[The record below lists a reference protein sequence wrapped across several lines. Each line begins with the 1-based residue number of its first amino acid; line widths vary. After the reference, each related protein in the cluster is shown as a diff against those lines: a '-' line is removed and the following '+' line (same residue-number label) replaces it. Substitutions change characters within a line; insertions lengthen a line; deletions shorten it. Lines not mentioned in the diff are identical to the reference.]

1 MEKLKNKVR
10 NLHLML
16 FLTIAIYI
24 GFLIFIVLVSTKEE
38 PKDIAVRETTQTEKH
53 MQVLSVEEESPIR
66 LNYIGNFKLTA
77 YCPCSKCCGKW
88 GKNRP
93 ADEAGN
99 DIVYTASGAIAQANK
114 TVAVD
119 TDIIPYGTI
128 LLIDGEEYI
137 AQDTGSKVKG
147 QVIDIYFETH
157 EEAENYGCKY
167 QEIYAVEV
175 VR

>member
-1 MEKLKNKVR
+1 MENKVR
-10 NLHLML
+10 NLHIVL
-16 FLTIAIYI
+16 FLTIAVYI
-24 GFLIFIVLVSTKEE
+24 GFLVFIVSVSTKEE
-38 PKDIAVRETTQTEKH
+38 PKDIARETTQTEKH
-53 MQVLSVEEESPIR
+53 TKVLSVEEELPIR

-77 YCPCSKCCGKW
+77 YCPCSKCCGEW

-93 ADEAGN
+93 TDDAGN
-99 DIVYTASGAIAQANK
+99 DIVYTASGATAQANK

-147 QVIDIYFETH
+147 QVIDIYFENH
-157 EEAENYGCKY
+157 EDAENYGCKY

-175 VR
+175 VNNE

>member
-1 MEKLKNKVR
+1 MKNKVR
-10 NLHLML
+10 NLHIVL

-24 GFLIFIVLVSTKEE
+24 GFLVFIVSVSTKPE
-38 PKDIAVRETTQTEKH
+38 PKDIAMRETTQTEKH

-66 LNYIGNFKLTA
+66 LNYIGNFRLTA
-77 YCPCSKCCGKW
+77 YCPCEKCCGKW

-93 ADEAGN
+93 TDEAGN
-99 DIVYTASGAIAQANK
+99 DIVYTASGATAQANK

-128 LLIDGEEYI
+128 LLIDGQEYI

-147 QVIDIYFETH
+147 QVIDVYFENH
-157 EEAENYGCKY
+157 EDAESYGCKY

>member
-1 MEKLKNKVR
+1 MGKLKNKVR
-10 NLHLML
+10 NLHIVL
-16 FLTIAIYI
+16 FLTIAFFI
-24 GFLIFIVLVSTKEE
+24 GFLVFIVLAGAK
-38 PKDIAVRETTQTEKH
+38 PKDIARTTTQTEKH
-53 MQVLSVEEESPIR
+53 TKVLSVEEESPIR

-88 GKNRP
+88 SKNRP
-93 ADEAGN
+93 VDEAGN
-99 DIVYTASGAIAQANK
+99 DIVYTASGATAQANK

-128 LLIDGEEYI
+128 LLIDGQEYI

-147 QVIDIYFETH
+147 QVIDIYFENH
-157 EEAENYGCKY
+157 EDAENYGCKY
-167 QEIYAVEV
+167 QEIYAIEV

>member
-1 MEKLKNKVR
+1 MKNKVHK
-10 NLHLML
+10 LHIVL
-16 FLTIAIYI
+16 FLTIAFFI
-24 GFLIFIVLVSTKEE
+24 GFLVFIILVGTMKNEIE
-38 PKDIAVRETTQTEKH
+38 VQETTTQAEKNT
-53 MQVLSVEEESPIR
+53 QVLSVEEESPIR
-66 LNYIGNFKLTA
+66 LNYIGNFRLTA

-93 ADEAGN
+93 TDEAGN

-128 LLIDGEEYI
+128 LLIDGEEYT

-147 QVIDIYFETH
+147 QVIDIYFENH
-157 EEAENYGCKY
+157 EDAENYGCKY